1 MLRRWVFNFALG
13 KFERPKI
20 IASRPSYLRK
30 ISINKIN
37 GQPKEPVD
45 MVDYGFPSNNFSQ
58 EFAGE
63 TIDIGPNDIATAGM
77 FRDIESKMAFHRFS
91 WLNEATTQVDPSW
104 VVKLWVY
111 WVSQYNDNHVGLAW
125 QTYTTAERLINLA
138 KFFVDNGFPKSQP
151 DTISI
156 LSNHGQHIFDN
167 LEYYGPGQTG
177 NHFVNNGRCLYIAGI
192 LLGVES
198 WVNVGREIIIN
209 ESKTLFNASGEH
221 REGSVHYHL
230 LITSWYLECWLIAH
244 AQSREEKDPLFK
256 IIKKAL
262 SATSFFD
269 MPGGLPLV
277 GDVSP
282 DCTPSFL
289 ASLLDGERSGWLLRQ
304 EFKTQKNPKQKYS

>member
-1 MLRRWVFNFALG
+1 
-13 KFERPKI
+13 
-20 IASRPSYLRK
+20 
-30 ISINKIN
+30 
-37 GQPKEPVD
+37 
-45 MVDYGFPSNNFSQ
+45 
-58 EFAGE
+58 
-63 TIDIGPNDIATAGM
+63 
-77 FRDIESKMAFHRFS
+77 MAFHRFS

-209 ESKTLFNASGEH
+209 ESKKKLKANHEVMFDRIEAGTYLIASALVGKKITIDRINPEIIKTEINTLKKIGVKIKKNKSSITILNNNKGNMSDEIKSLYEKMVTRSLFGNINAS
-221 REGSVHYHL
+221 RN
-230 LITSWYLECWLIAH
+230 
-244 AQSREEKDPLFK
+244 
-256 IIKKAL
+256 
-262 SATSFFD
+262 SA
-269 MPGGLPLV
+269 
-277 GDVSP
+277 
-282 DCTPSFL
+282 
-289 ASLLDGERSGWLLRQ
+289 
-304 EFKTQKNPKQKYS
+304 